1 MTRITKNGRLQQK
14 TDLES
19 NWEAN
24 DPDILK
30 GEVCV
35 SVIPNDQRKAKVKVA
50 TRDGK
55 WSEFDYIGGEGGG
68 GESLWQNG
76 MNEHGLSIKDSK
88 AVVMGNYSAA
98 IGNDVFSNAS
108 NSLTVGDYR
117 NQKITFGID
126 FEEEID
132 SNTFLYKID
141 YCQIFYNT
149 SEGEKFLKYV
159 SKNSEL
165 YFTSYDNIVKK
176 CVIIDEWSYEE
187 EKYIYFIK
195 SLEGDLINGYQSG
208 TTSISSGIQDM
219 GQYGSSDNSISVGN
233 SNTIL
238 DSSNRSSAF
247 GSGNVIFKSV
257 QSFTNGTD
265 NLISESNC
273 ANAFGYG
280 NKIRQNCNAFVS
292 GESNVLERDFPN
304 NSSFATGVRN
314 EVYGGYASHIEGY
327 ENRLGQT
334 KVYNNGSLEYV
345 NSQADFGHV
354 EGFRNTVGATG
365 AHAEGRQNLASG
377 SSAHAE
383 GGSTTASGENSHA
396 ENSMT
401 LAYGLSS
408 HAEGGACIAYAQAS
422 HAEGG
427 GSIAFGFESHAEG
440 KYTNAIGQYSHA
452 ENDNTF
458 ALGQASHT
466 EGRVVTAYGQSS
478 HAEGEGYTSNL
489 YGSVIELKKEF
500 DKNYSGY
507 LTSTIF
513 FNGQTTSVAK
523 IIYESGLGNGILF
536 IGGWTR
542 GTSNVLT
549 PYCNEKAYD
558 NGEIQSLHNNIV
570 ATLRRIEY
578 FQTLGDAYYYQGA
591 FYRDEEHTNLITP
604 NQNDVYRDIT
614 DGLNVEYIYRGTS
627 YMLLN
632 SGNEYYR
639 YLVQIETEEDLGAEP
654 SSLSFSN
661 MTLFGAGGYASHSE
675 GCKTIA
681 SGYASHAEGQ
691 ENIASS
697 YGSHVEG
704 CRSIANGYASHA
716 EGFNTLASGYASH
729 AGGDSCKAIGRNSAV
744 LTGTSNI
751 AEGENS
757 SVLSGVRNKT
767 MAANSSIL
775 AGSDSVIGEQGY
787 YSSILTGH
795 IELIAGTQF
804 ILNEPYTAYAYNL
817 WSYNKLYVGDENNR
831 FNLASLA
838 PFTYT
843 IEDIT
848 NLADTS
854 LPIVQINQNNKLIPI
869 IDSAGISIPRTEIA
883 SWLGLDTSS
892 SAFCYWVLIFN
903 KAEHKKDIVSNVLC
917 LEENGRKTLPEFVI
931 HDNSNYTQEVVILLS
946 TENNTTNIKKV
957 IIS

>member
-35 SVIPNDQRKAKVKVA
+35 SVIPNDLRKAKVKVA

-108 NSLTVGDYR
+108 NSLTVGDYK
-117 NQKITFGID
+117 NQKINFRID

-132 SNTFLYKID
+132 SNTFLYKITS
-141 YCQIFYNT
+141 CSIFGNNND
-149 SEGEKFLKYV
+149 GEKFLNDV
-159 SKNSEL
+159 NKNYDF
-165 YFTSYDNIVKK
+165 YFTSYDSTNKR
-176 CVIIDEWSYEE
+176 CVIFYDYSEDA
-187 EKYIYFIK
+187 YFIK
-195 SLEGDLINGYQSG
+195 SFEGDLINGYPSG
-208 TTSISSGIQDM
+208 TTSICSGIQDI
-219 GQYGSSDNSISVGN
+219 GSDNSISVGN

-238 DSSNRSSAF
+238 NGSNRSSAF
-247 GSGNVIFKSV
+247 GSENVIFNSV
-257 QSFTNGTD
+257 QSFANGTN
-265 NLISESNC
+265 NLIARSNC
-273 ANAFGYG
+273 SNAFGFS
-280 NKIRQNCNAFVS
+280 NKIRENNNGFVS
-292 GESNVLERDFPN
+292 GDSNIVEFGFPN
-304 NSSFATGVRN
+304 DSSFTTGVRN

-327 ENRLGQT
+327 ENKLGQT
-334 KVYNNGSLEYV
+334 KVYNNSSLEYV

-377 SSAHAE
+377 MSAHAE

-440 KYTNAIGQYSHA
+440 KYTNAIGQFSHA

-466 EGRVVTAYGQSS
+466 EGCVVTAYNQSS

-523 IIYESGLGNGILF
+523 IIYKSGLGNGILF

-542 GTSNVLT
+542 GTSNVYT
-549 PYCNEKAYD
+549 PYCNEKAY
-558 NGEIQSLHNNIV
+558 NYGEIQSLHNNIV

-614 DGLNVEYIYRGTS
+614 NGLNVEYIYRGTS

-632 SGNEYYR
+632 SGNEFYR
-639 YLVQIETEEDLGAEP
+639 YLVQIETKEDLGEEP
-654 SSLSFSN
+654 SSFSFAN

-681 SGYASHAEGQ
+681 GGYASHAEGQ
-691 ENIASS
+691 ENIASA
-697 YGSHVEG
+697 YGSHAEG
-704 CRSIANGYASHA
+704 YRTIASGNYSHA
-716 EGFNTLASGYASH
+716 EGFNTLASGQASH
-729 AGGDSCKAIGRNSAV
+729 AGGDSCKAIGYNSAV

-751 AEGENS
+751 AEGSNS
-757 SVLSGVRNKT
+757 SILSGVRNKAI
-767 MAANSSIL
+767 AANSSIL
-775 AGSDSVIGEQGY
+775 AGSDGVIGEQGY
-787 YSSILTGH
+787 CSSILTGH
-795 IELIAGTQF
+795 VELIAETQF

-817 WSYNKLYVGDENNR
+817 WTYNKLYVGDENNR

-848 NLADTS
+848 NLTDTS

-869 IDSAGISIPRTEIA
+869 TDGAGISISRTEIA

-892 SAFCYWVLIFN
+892 SDFCYWVLVFN
-903 KAEHKKDIVSNVLC
+903 QAEHKKDIVSNVLC

-931 HDNSNYTQEVVILLS
+931 HDNSIYTQEVVILLS